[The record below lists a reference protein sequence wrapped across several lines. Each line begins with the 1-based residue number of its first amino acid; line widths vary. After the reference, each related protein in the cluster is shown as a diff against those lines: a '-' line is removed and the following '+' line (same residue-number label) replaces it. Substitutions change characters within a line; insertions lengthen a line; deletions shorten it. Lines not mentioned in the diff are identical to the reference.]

1 MPTTGCVS
9 QKGAGLVYPRR
20 YDWINFTES
29 EKVSSLLK
37 RSILSTV
44 KIHYYLVRF

>member
-1 MPTTGCVS
+1 MPNVLS
-9 QKGAGLVYPRR
+9 QKSAGLVYPRR

-37 RSILSTV
+37 RSILSVV
-44 KIHYYLVRF
+44 KIQQYLVRFC